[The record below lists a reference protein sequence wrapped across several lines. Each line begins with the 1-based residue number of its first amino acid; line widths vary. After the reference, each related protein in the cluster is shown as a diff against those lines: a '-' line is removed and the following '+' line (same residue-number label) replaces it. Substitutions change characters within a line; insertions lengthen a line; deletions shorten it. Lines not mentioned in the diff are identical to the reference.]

1 MAKSTRPKNINQDDK
16 KNQYNY
22 FQIGNYFKIYIKQ
35 KIIPN
40 LINNSIFKKID
51 RIKLLF
57 TTFSYILN
65 EKYY

>member
-40 LINNSIFKKID
+40 LINNSIFKKLD